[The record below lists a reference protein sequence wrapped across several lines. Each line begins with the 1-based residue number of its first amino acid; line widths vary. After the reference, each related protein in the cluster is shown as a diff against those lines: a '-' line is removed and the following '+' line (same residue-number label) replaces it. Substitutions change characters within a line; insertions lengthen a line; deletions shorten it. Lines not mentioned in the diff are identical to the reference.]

1 MNSKLFIAEKV
12 KVGFNPR
19 TDTYSGKLG
28 YVIGHDGKKWRK
40 EPSWDGW
47 RYHHMDDATYQQKR
61 LEQYN
66 DRVAK
71 SKKDHAYYVEESS
84 KNSPTGNLD
93 KKYFSSILLCK

>member
-47 RYHHMDDATYQQKR
+47 RYHHMDSDGYEQKKR
-61 LEQYN
+61 QQYN
-66 DRVAK
+66 DTK
-71 SKKDHAYYVEESS
+71 
-84 KNSPTGNLD
+84 
-93 KKYFSSILLCK
+93 